1 MRKIITR
8 SIGFLL
14 CVVVA
19 IVPVYASMNHV
30 ETIKINNEDI
40 QKIWETGTEID
51 RANISNSYKAIKGN
65 FNTNSMTLYSGTKV
79 QSLRQSIVDTNYY
92 RCCCNRNR
100 KNAGCLYM
108 GDYDVSGKYKSG
120 FD

>member
-1 MRKIITR
+1 
-8 SIGFLL
+8 
-14 CVVVA
+14 
-19 IVPVYASMNHV
+19 
-30 ETIKINNEDI
+30 
-40 QKIWETGTEID
+40 
-51 RANISNSYKAIKGN
+51 
-65 FNTNSMTLYSGTKV
+65 MTLYSGTKV